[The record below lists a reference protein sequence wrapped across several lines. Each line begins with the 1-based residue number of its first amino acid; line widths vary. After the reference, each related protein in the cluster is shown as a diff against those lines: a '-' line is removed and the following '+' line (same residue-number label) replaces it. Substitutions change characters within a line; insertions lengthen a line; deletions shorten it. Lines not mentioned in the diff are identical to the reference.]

1 MIDKNPPNA
10 ITRRPAM
17 LPGET
22 GKFDPDEIFR
32 RVDQLRQNFG
42 PEPSLMEQILSP
54 SARRHAEA
62 INAAVISAVRARQ
75 TLIDGLADCVR
86 TYIEVHRGDLKIR
99 GAAWVLETC
108 AKQTRGLNVTLEEAY
123 VGFLE
128 TYSSMVARID
138 AIPNLTPEMRE
149 DQKQRAYRRAEEGM
163 DASKA
168 RFDAALDVL
177 SAQVEGVMREIA
189 A

>member
-1 MIDKNPPNA
+1 
-10 ITRRPAM
+10 M

-99 GAAWVLETC
+99 GASFVLETC
-108 AKQTRGLNVTLEEAY
+108 ARQTRGLSVLLEEMY
-123 VGFLE
+123 VGHLE
-128 TYSSMVARID
+128 TYSAIVARID
-138 AIPNLTPEMRE
+138 ALSNLTPEMKE

-168 RFDAALDVL
+168 RFDGALDEL
-177 SAQVEGVMREIA
+177 SAQVQGVMREIA